1 MTDTIV
7 VSEIGELFALRPGV
21 YSATSEDGQ
30 LSLMAWPHAERLG
43 RLTATQHAVLREL
56 ANRPASAAELVALA
70 GSDPGGNP
78 GGDLAGDPAGVRDLL
93 ELLWRHGWLTT
104 TVTCR
109 GRGLYTMAPL
119 RAAPP
124 VPVEIAR
131 RPVLS
136 RFAVIRRSGDG
147 VTVESPRAWCDVRVH
162 DAEVLSVL
170 GGLAASD
177 SAAYQRIVHDLH
189 WAGLLVEE
197 GGAEETELELRQWS
211 PHELWFHDRSR
222 LGYRGYLG
230 DRWGRT
236 FWASGTFDP
245 LPAKPEPFPGA
256 TVELAKPDLPALR
269 RTDPTLTTILEDRES
284 VREHDDDNPMRAG
297 QLGEFLYR
305 CARTRMVRTGDDGI
319 EYANRPHPSGGSA
332 YELELYPVVRH
343 VDGLDPGMY
352 HYDSHAHRLETVCDA
367 RDVAVQRLLRVAAHS
382 TVAGRPP
389 QVLIVVSARVGRL
402 MWKYEAMPYALALK
416 HVGVLYQTMY
426 CVATAMG
433 LAPCGLGGGDS
444 RAFTQATGRNP
455 YAECSVGEFMLG
467 SRRREPQIW
476 ELGQ

>member
-7 VSEIGELFALRPGV
+7 ASEIGELFALRPGV
-21 YSATSEDGQ
+21 YSVTAGDGQ
-30 LSLMAWPHAERLG
+30 LSLMAWPHSERLG
-43 RLTATQHAVLREL
+43 SLDATRHALLREL
-56 ANRPASAAELVALA
+56 ANQRASADELVALA
-70 GSDPGGNP
+70 GSD
-78 GGDLAGDPAGVRDLL
+78 AGSDTGGVRDLL
-93 ELLWRHGWLTT
+93 ELLRCNGWLTT

-109 GRGLYTMAPL
+109 ARELYTVVPL
-119 RAAPP
+119 REAPP
-124 VPVEIAR
+124 VPVEVAQGL
-131 RPVLS
+131 VLS
-136 RFAVIRRSGDG
+136 RFALIRRNGDG
-147 VTVESPRAWCDVRVH
+147 MTVESPRAWCDVQVH
-162 DAEVLSVL
+162 DAEVLAVL
-170 GGLAASD
+170 GGLAVPD
-177 SAAYQRIVHDLH
+177 STVHQRIVRDLH

-230 DRWGRT
+230 DRFGAT
-236 FWASGTFDP
+236 FWARGTFDP
-245 LPAKPEPFPGA
+245 LPARPEPFPGA
-256 TVELAKPDLPALR
+256 TVELRKPDLPSLR
-269 RTDPTLTTILEDRES
+269 RNDPTLTTILEDRES
-284 VREHDDDNPMRAG
+284 VREHDDDHPMSAD

-305 CARTRMVRTGDDGI
+305 CARTRMARTGDDGI

-352 HYDSHAHRLETVCDA
+352 HYDSHAHCLETVCDA
-367 RDVAVQRLLRVAAHS
+367 RNVAMRRLLRVAAHS
-382 TVAGRPP
+382 TVAERSP
-389 QVLIVVSARVGRL
+389 QVLFVVSARVGRL

-433 LAPCGLGGGDS
+433 LAACGLGGGDS
-444 RAFTQATGRNP
+444 RAFTEATGRSP
-455 YAECSVGEFMLG
+455 HAECSVGEFMLG

-476 ELGQ
+476 ELGR